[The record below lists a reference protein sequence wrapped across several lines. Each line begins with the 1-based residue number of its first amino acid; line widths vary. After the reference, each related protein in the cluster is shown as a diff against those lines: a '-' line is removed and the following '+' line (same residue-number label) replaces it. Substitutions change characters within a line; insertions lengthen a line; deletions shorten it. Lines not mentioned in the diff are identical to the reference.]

1 MFPKKHSSEKIIP
14 LSIGLMLVKKKA
26 DHLSPSP
33 PLCEKSLRE
42 IDGGWSAL
50 SSRRTLTRKRPEH
63 HLQCFLT
70 FGSIIKSQIYYY
82 KYTGQHFGDVVPTL
96 VPSCSLLDTDPHTR
110 NSWDTKLSLRIR
122 KQSRNPSHRLC
133 LVSNQL
139 HNLLSFISLSTAR
152 MISIPDVSDFKDDDL
167 SKDWVITR
175 RGGNGE
181 CAKMG
186 LHRYCLWISVFIL
199 TTLKGRKNHNGN
211 ADQSQSY
218 ELSLQSPRSFSLL
231 RSMD

>member
-63 HLQCFLT
+63 HLQCFPAISS
-70 FGSIIKSQIYYY
+70 F
-82 KYTGQHFGDVVPTL
+82 KYTSQYFWWCYPL
-96 VPSCSLLDTDPHTR
+96 IYLPSCSLLDTDPHAG

-122 KQSRNPSHRLC
+122 KQSRNSSHRLY
-133 LVSNQL
+133 LVSNWL
-139 HNLLSFISLSTAR
+139 HILLSFIYTLSKAR
-152 MISIPDVSDFKDDDL
+152 MTSIPDISDF
-167 SKDWVITR
+167 
-175 RGGNGE
+175 
-181 CAKMG
+181 
-186 LHRYCLWISVFIL
+186 
-199 TTLKGRKNHNGN
+199 
-211 ADQSQSY
+211 
-218 ELSLQSPRSFSLL
+218 
-231 RSMD
+231 